1 MGSVVRS
8 VTRVVTKP
16 LQSLGILPKAPK
28 APAPTPA
35 PKAPVMTAP
44 ETGTQIAD
52 AQAKVKKSY
61 AAKKGRK
68 STIMTGAA
76 GLQQEEEITRKKLLG
91 TES

>member
-8 VTRVVTKP
+8 VTKIVTKP
-16 LQSLGILPKAPK
+16 LQSLGILPKSPK
-28 APAPTPA
+28 MPAPPPA
-35 PKAPVMTAP
+35 PKAPDPSVAMQDAA
-44 ETGTQIAD
+44 GTI
-52 AQAKVKKSY
+52 KKSY

-76 GLQQEEEITRKKLLG
+76 GLQSEEEITRKKLLG